1 MLNCK
6 AISPK
11 WIFIIL
17 MLILSVIIFN
27 NNIVRTF
34 CIEEYQIAE
43 CPNNLSLNTYYF
55 TAENSENAIKA
66 VENILIENNFN
77 INNYEIIVDKNIIKI
92 IEKEKQEIEE
102 TKQTGTKIKETT
114 EEIKTE
120 ETTSTQENNLEIE
133 NENVEF
139 NENNNA
145 PQKSITNGFQIVECP
160 EDLAELKGKYIREIP
175 TNYSDLFEKVKA
187 KIIEAGK
194 NEEDYEIQVKWGDEI
209 LTEERYNEVVDY
221 YLITYIK
228 VYIYD
233 KQQTGE
239 TTESTE
245 TTTEEGGTINN
256 ADIKELKEIG
266 ICICVLLAIM
276 FLYNFISLLFRRN

>member
-6 AISPK
+6 SVNPR

-17 MLILSVIIFN
+17 MLILSIIIFN

-34 CIEEYQIAE
+34 CIEEYQIAQ
-43 CPNNLSLNTYYF
+43 CPNNLYLSSYYIN
-55 TAENSENAIKA
+55 AENNASAISA

-77 INNYEIIVDKNIIKI
+77 INDYEIIVENNIIKI
-92 IEKEKQEIEE
+92 IEK
-102 TKQTGTKIKETT
+102 KEMET
-114 EEIKTE
+114 EEIKKTE
-120 ETTSTQENNLEIE
+120 TEIQETTEEIE

-145 PQKSITNGFQIVECP
+145 QEKSITNGFQVVKCP
-160 EDLAELKGKYIREIP
+160 ESLKELEGKYIKEIP
-175 TNYSDLFEKVKA
+175 TDYNDLFEKVKA
-187 KIIEAGK
+187 KINEIGK
-194 NEEDYEIQVKWGDEI
+194 NVENYEIKVKWGDEV
-209 LTEERYNEVVDY
+209 LTEERYNEIVKIY
-221 YLITYIK
+221 NIQYIK
-228 VYIYD
+228 VYIEE
-233 KQQTGE
+233 KEITSE
-239 TTESTE
+239 TTE